1 MSIELISPADGEL
14 VNQMTG
20 LQKAFSES
28 TGLRTTKK
36 LVTPLL
42 TKRKNDADDDPL
54 RTKPQPVELKWS
66 GTQGEARVEISAD
79 PEFTAPLTVF
89 TSDSQAQVYNL
100 MTGTVYYWRVNDSE
114 PRRFV
119 TADEKQRWI
128 FADGAHNVRECV
140 AWKGRNN
147 ESFRK
152 NIIYRGMKPEVLT
165 ELGIKQLRDLGIRT
179 ELDLRKESKLDQ
191 SPLGADVNYVKLPCE
206 AYADFFKGEFKSN
219 IKPIFELLA
228 DENAY
233 PIYFHCAGGADR
245 TGTVAMM
252 LGAVLGVDYEQ
263 LVLDYELIQLD
274 SPSKD
279 MRRTRKGKLKPM
291 KKVLKTHKSAGKD
304 MTDRAVSALRAA
316 GVSDET
322 MDKIRKIYIVEK

>member
-28 TGLRTTKK
+28 TGLKTTKK
-36 LVTPLL
+36 LVKPLL
-42 TKRKNDADDDPL
+42 TKGKNDADDDPL
-54 RTKPQPVELKWS
+54 RTRPHPVMLKWS
-66 GTQGEARVEISAD
+66 GTQGEAIAEISAD
-79 PEFTAPLTVF
+79 PEFTAPLTVC
-89 TSDSQAQVYNL
+89 TADSQAQVYNL
-100 MTGTVYYWRVNDSE
+100 MTDTVYYWRVNGSE
-114 PRRFV
+114 PHSFI

-128 FADGAHNVRECV
+128 FADGGHNVRECV
-140 AWKGRNN
+140 SWKGRNG

-152 NIIYRGMKPEVLT
+152 GIIFRGMKPEMLT

-179 ELDLRKESKLDQ
+179 ELDLRKEAKLEQ
-191 SPLGADVNYVKLPCE
+191 SLLGADVNYVKIPCE
-206 AYADFFKGEFKSN
+206 AYENFFTGELKCN

-228 DENAY
+228 DESAY

-279 MRRTRKGKLKPM
+279 MRRTRKRKLKPM
-291 KKVLKTHKSAGKD
+291 KKVLKAQRSAGKD

-322 MDKIRKIYIVEK
+322 MDKIRKIYAAEK